1 MVVSNRQET
10 AYTRIACA
18 AVGINPNT
26 FSADVSTSVL
36 SRTEGDD
43 RSMGFSDS
51 KGFGVVT
58 GWITRER
65 TWKFRATR
73 LQRIKVT
80 RRERQVLCVVT
91 GMPRMATSQLKGVWA
106 GAEKEDEPKKKDHAK
121 YKEGSERKV
130 QRLKGRLLA
139 TWLS

>member
-1 MVVSNRQET
+1 
-10 AYTRIACA
+10 
-18 AVGINPNT
+18 
-26 FSADVSTSVL
+26 
-36 SRTEGDD
+36 
-43 RSMGFSDS
+43 MGFSDS
-51 KGFGVVT
+51 KGFGVVA

-73 LQRIKVT
+73 LQGIKVT

-106 GAEKEDEPKKKDHAK
+106 GVKRQKKRTSPRSKRDHAK

-139 TWLS
+139 TWLSQVERDSAKSKKDKAYLVLHDAFEEMSISNVHEGGEHTS